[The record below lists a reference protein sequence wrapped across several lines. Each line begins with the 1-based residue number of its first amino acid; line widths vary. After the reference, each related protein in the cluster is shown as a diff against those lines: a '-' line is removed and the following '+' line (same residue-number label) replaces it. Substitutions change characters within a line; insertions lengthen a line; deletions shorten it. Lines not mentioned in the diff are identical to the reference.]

1 MSNLAPYAKAVSA
14 AIGAGLTAA
23 LSYYPHASWIPIAAA
38 VCTLLA
44 TYAVPNVPKE
54 VPPGTSSVSSDLPA
68 YDIGQNYQSPPQL
81 GQDLLPGMAEIGTD
95 FYERVN
101 S

>member
-44 TYAVPNVPKE
+44 TYAVPNVPKQ
-54 VPPGTSSVSSDLPA
+54 VAPGTSPVSGNLLDTTWA
-68 YDIGQNYQSPPQL
+68 YPVQNTVES